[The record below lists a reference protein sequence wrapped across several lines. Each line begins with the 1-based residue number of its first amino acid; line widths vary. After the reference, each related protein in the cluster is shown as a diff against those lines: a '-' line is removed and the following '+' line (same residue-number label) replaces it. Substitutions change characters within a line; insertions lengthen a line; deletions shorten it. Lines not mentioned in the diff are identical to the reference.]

1 MELEKGIVVE
11 VNDIKHAIS
20 VDKFANAVFIPSFDL
35 ELIEETLETIS
46 IPVIASCRIGHFI
59 EAKILEKMGVSIID
73 ESNPNKI
80 EHLDKKGFSIPFMC
94 KVDSIEEAKKRVEEG
109 ASFLRTEWGNVDD
122 IAWLIKEVKEKINA
136 KIFAALK
143 KANPS
148 DIAFLLQI
156 GCYGVI
162 VSSRLFY
169 SPNPPKLLETIV
181 EAAKHYNNIDEIARI
196 TKMASKVLIKEG

>member
-1 MELEKGIVVE
+1 MLEKGIIVE
-11 VNDIKHAIS
+11 INDIKHAIS
-20 VDKFANAVFIPSFDL
+20 VDKFANAVYIPSFDL

-59 EAKILEKMGVSIID
+59 EAKILKKMGVSIID

-80 EHLDKKGFSIPFMC
+80 EHLDKRSFSIPFMC
-94 KVDSIEEAKKRVEEG
+94 KIDSIEEAKKRIEEG
-109 ASFLRTEWGNVDD
+109 ASFLRTEWGNIDE
-122 IAWLIKEVKEKINA
+122 ITWLIKGVKEKMGA

-169 SPNPPKLLETIV
+169 SPNPPKLLEAIV
-181 EAAKHYNNIDEIARI
+181 EAAKYYDNIDEIAKI